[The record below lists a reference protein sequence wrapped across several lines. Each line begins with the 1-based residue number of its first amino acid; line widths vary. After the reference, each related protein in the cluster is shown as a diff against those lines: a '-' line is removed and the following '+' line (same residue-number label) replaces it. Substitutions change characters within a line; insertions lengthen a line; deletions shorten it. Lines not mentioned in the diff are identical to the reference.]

1 MGGLELTGERTL
13 PGIAHERYWF
23 ARHLV
28 AYQLAAD
35 VLDGRTAPADL
46 VLDAGCGEGY
56 GSDLLARR
64 TGARVLALDLDAATV
79 AHVRASYPGPVGVR
93 ANLVA
98 LPLRVRTTTAVVSLQ
113 TVEHVWDQAAFVA
126 ECARVLRPGGLLVLS
141 TPNRRTFSPDGVR
154 NPFHSRELDP
164 TDLAEL
170 LATPDLSDVRLL
182 GVHPGP
188 RLLAFARSYGDPVA
202 AQLASPPATWD
213 DDLTALVTS
222 VDPDD
227 FEVAPDAPRH
237 RLDDALDLVAVATR
251 TA

>member
-1 MGGLELTGERTL
+1 MSGLELTGERTL

-28 AYQLAAD
+28 AYHLAAD
-35 VLDGRTAPADL
+35 LLDGRAAPDDH

-79 AHVRASYPGPVGVR
+79 AHVRASYPASPVVR
-93 ANLVA
+93 GNLVA
-98 LPLRVRTTTAVVSLQ
+98 LPLLASALTAVVSMQ
-113 TVEHVWDQAAFVA
+113 TIEHVWDQAAFVA

-154 NPFHSRELDP
+154 NPFHSREVDP
-164 TDLAEL
+164 AELAEL
-170 LATPDLSDVRLL
+170 LGSPELSGVRLL
-182 GVHPGP
+182 GVHHGL
-188 RLLAFARSYGDPVA
+188 RLVSFARSYGDPVA
-202 AQLASPPATWD
+202 AQLASPPPTWD
-213 DDLTALVTS
+213 DDLTALVAS
-222 VDPDD
+222 VDTDD
-227 FEVAPDAPRH
+227 FEVAPDGPEH
-237 RLDDALDLVAVATR
+237 RLDDAHDLVAVATR